1 MQPTFLWWIGDTYA
15 GNYGPLR
22 SLTLLPLKTLADR
35 HILWSSGSD
44 FPVTPVAARYGLWA
58 AIERKPLKGLYGA
71 QPFGTLES
79 IDIHTALK
87 SYTRWS
93 APQLFLDHEIG
104 SLEPGKRADL
114 AVWSQDPYSMA
125 AGLLKDLH
133 CEMTVLDG
141 AVVYRAPGTMLT
153 EITVP

>member
-15 GNYGPLR
+15 GNYGPER
-22 SLTLLPLKTLADR
+22 SATLLPLKTLADR

-58 AIERKPLKGLYGA
+58 EVERKTLKGLYGT
-71 QPFGTLES
+71 QPFGTSES

-93 APQLFLDHEIG
+93 APQMFLEHEIG

-125 AGLLKDLH
+125 ADSLKDLQ